1 MYHEIFLE
9 RKNKNR
15 KKDKKKSL
23 MKLSFLFFF
32 LMFFPLTLCSLL
44 GLGFRLWATVSR
56 ERRSYEHGNSM
67 GISPFWSVENGN
79 CGFRRMAQVIF
90 YGVHCY
96 ASCNPKA
103 VALASILIVM
113 LLLLYYI
120 GVMGLRSIGVFY

>member
-1 MYHEIFLE
+1 VTTTQTSTIDRSRPPRMGTSASSFSFDRVMYHEIFLE

-15 KKDKKKSL
+15 KKDKRKSL

-67 GISPFWSVENGN
+67 GISPF
-79 CGFRRMAQVIF
+79 
-90 YGVHCY
+90 
-96 ASCNPKA
+96 
-103 VALASILIVM
+103 
-113 LLLLYYI
+113 
-120 GVMGLRSIGVFY
+120 